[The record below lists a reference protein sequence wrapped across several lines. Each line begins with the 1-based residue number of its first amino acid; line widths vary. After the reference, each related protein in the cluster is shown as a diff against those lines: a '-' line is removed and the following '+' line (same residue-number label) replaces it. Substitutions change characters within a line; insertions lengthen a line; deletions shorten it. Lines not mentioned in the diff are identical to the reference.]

1 MANIINAADILGG
14 GGIAFMSK
22 EDKEQLHR
30 TQEAF
35 WIVNAEPEREGQFG
49 IQTIFSIRTKEG
61 ADWNLAFS
69 ASASRISQAKRVL
82 DAVAKGADAVGPC
95 YLGKWAAN
103 GKSGWQLTFEPTQ
116 TTEAPVGNGFEAEVK
131 QAVEKV
137 KPVETTDSDVPF

>member
-22 EDKEQLHR
+22 DDKEQLHR
-30 TQEAF
+30 TQEPF
-35 WIVNAEPEREGQFG
+35 WITTADAEREGQFG

-69 ASASRISQAKRVL
+69 ASASRISQAKRVVE
-82 DAVAKGADAVGPC
+82 AVAKGADAVGPC

-103 GKSGWQLTFEPTQ
+103 GKSGWQLTFEPTT
-116 TTEAPVGNGFEAEVK
+116 TTEAPVGNSFENEVK
-131 QAVEKV
+131 QTVASVT
-137 KPVETTDSDVPF
+137 PVETTDSDIPF